1 MFQITTKPEPVK
13 KSAGLVF
20 FLFLFPIFSSESF
33 AADKTPPI
41 KASIKIN
48 NNSYYTS
55 SNNVTLTLSA
65 SDSGSGMKKGKMR
78 FSNDH
83 SNWSSA
89 ESYKTTKSW
98 SLSPGNGAKT
108 VYAKFSDSSGNWMS
122 QAVSDNI
129 NVDTVKPSKPRVTD
143 SGASTSSTSSLYAS
157 WSASYSISGISEY
170 QYQITQD
177 SSAGTVKVSWT
188 SAGTST
194 SVTKTGLSLTS
205 GKSYYFG
212 VKAKN
217 GVGFW
222 SDVGYSDG
230 ITVNSGSD
238 TTPPTGSIKI
248 NSGAS
253 YCSSTGVTLT
263 LSASDSGSGMGKMKF
278 SNDNSIW
285 SSEESYSASK
295 SWSLSSGGTTKT
307 VYAKFS
313 DASGNW
319 ITLAVSDSITLDTI
333 KSSKPT
339 VTDSGSSTSS
349 TTSLYASWSSSD
361 TTSGIAEYQYQIT
374 RDSSSG
380 TTIVSWTS
388 AGTSTS
394 TTKTGLSLTI
404 GKSYYFV
411 VKAKNGAGL
420 WSDTGYSDGITV
432 TSGSDTSPPVISSF
446 SPDPNSF
453 IYKGKTQTLS
463 LTTSDSGDS
472 SNEYQFSVDAAVK
485 QSWST
490 KTSYSWDTSGLD
502 TKSYILKFEAK
513 DQGGSSSKTAKA
525 FVLNEPVEPPEDY

>member
-1 MFQITTKPEPVK
+1 
-13 KSAGLVF
+13 
-20 FLFLFPIFSSESF
+20 
-33 AADKTPPI
+33 
-41 KASIKIN
+41 
-48 NNSYYTS
+48 
-55 SNNVTLTLSA
+55 
-65 SDSGSGMKKGKMR
+65 MR

-411 VKAKNGAGL
+411 VKAKKRRRTL
-420 WSDTGYSDGITV
+420 VGYRLLRRHHGYLRLGYQP
-432 TSGSDTSPPVISSF
+432 SGHL
-446 SPDPNSF
+446 
-453 IYKGKTQTLS
+453 QL
-463 LTTSDSGDS
+463 
-472 SNEYQFSVDAAVK
+472 
-485 QSWST
+485 
-490 KTSYSWDTSGLD
+490 
-502 TKSYILKFEAK
+502 
-513 DQGGSSSKTAKA
+513 
-525 FVLNEPVEPPEDY
+525 